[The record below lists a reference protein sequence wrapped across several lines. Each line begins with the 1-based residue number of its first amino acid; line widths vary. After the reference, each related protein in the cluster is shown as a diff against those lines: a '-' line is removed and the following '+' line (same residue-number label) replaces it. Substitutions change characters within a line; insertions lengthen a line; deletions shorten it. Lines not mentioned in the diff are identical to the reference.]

1 MEKEAS
7 KLIKILNTV
16 VKVCLQVIHSLESQR
31 RLRRRRK
38 GAKRSKLAK
47 DIETNCNSNI
57 IISIL
62 GTGTVEFSIPH
73 KQGDLSDS
81 ANGVVQLLPGLSRHH
96 VLLHQELDINSNSIN
111 TIGRR
116 NVGK

>member
-16 VKVCLQVIHSLESQR
+16 VQVYLQVIHSLESQR

-47 DIETNCNSNI
+47 DIETNCNSNRKI
-57 IISIL
+57 IKNSFPVSPD
-62 GTGTVEFSIPH
+62 GAVTKVT
-73 KQGDLSDS
+73 SDVT
-81 ANGVVQLLPGLSRHH
+81 NGVFDITDDDI
-96 VLLHQELDINSNSIN
+96 LDINIE
-111 TIGRR
+111 
-116 NVGK
+116 